1 MEKLLRYTIV
11 FMLPLFFNFSCD
23 GFVRFQGNVLEG
35 NSVSAIVTDSVY
47 SSYNFQNPAKNAMV
61 NFYAIDDNDS
71 ILHNMLS
78 NTFFT
83 DSLGYFSAGT
93 GVGFGK
99 YKGLLAVTKKGFI
112 SDSLFFEYENSQKP
126 INFLVYL
133 KRKNSTF

>member
-1 MEKLLRYTIV
+1 MEKLFRYIV
-11 FMLPLFFNFSCD
+11 VFLLPLFFNFSCD
-23 GFVRFQGNVLEG
+23 GFVKFQGNILEG
-35 NSVSAIVTDSVY
+35 NSVSTIVTDSVY
-47 SSYNFQNPAKNAMV
+47 SSYNFQNPIKNAMV

-93 GVGFGK
+93 GVGLGK
-99 YKGLLAVTKKGFI
+99 YKGLLVVTKKGFI

-126 INFLVYL
+126 IDFIVYL
-133 KRKNSTF
+133 RKGN